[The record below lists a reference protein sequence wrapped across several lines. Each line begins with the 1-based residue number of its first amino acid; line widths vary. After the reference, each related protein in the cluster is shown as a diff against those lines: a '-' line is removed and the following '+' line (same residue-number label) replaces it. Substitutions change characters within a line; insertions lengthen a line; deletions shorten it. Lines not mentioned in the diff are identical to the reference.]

1 VDLAVAICAC
11 VGSWLLVAGAVYQ
24 AALELA
30 DEEFDRR
37 QIVDVASA
45 LPKPK
50 RVSAWWWLMPPVA
63 YVLKLRRANLH
74 RERVMAAL
82 DPIQRQQTVSFFNKS
97 GGWLIVATGAYLLA
111 VVATWQMDEA
121 LDWPGAAVWLIVAVA
136 TIACI
141 GYTVRQMLRTQR
153 LLARVDASNVGR
165 ARPHD

>member
-1 VDLAVAICAC
+1 MDLAFAICAC

-30 DEEFDRR
+30 DEELDCR
-37 QIVDVASA
+37 QIADVASA

-50 RVSAWWWLMPPVA
+50 RVSAWWWLLPPLA
-63 YVLKLRRANLH
+63 YVFKLRRANLH
-74 RERVMAAL
+74 RERIMAAL
-82 DPIQRQQTVSFFNKS
+82 DPVQRQQTVSFFNKS

-121 LDWPGAAVWLIVAVA
+121 LDWPGATVWIIVAVA
-136 TIACI
+136 TVVCI

-165 ARPHD
+165 AHPHE